1 MDLVFDAS
9 PEDLKVFTQEA
20 EELIQQL
27 DDAVLRLEKE
37 GQNPELIQE
46 IFRAAHTLKGSSGML
61 GHERMAE
68 LTHAMETLFD
78 KLRKDELSVTTG
90 LIDLFL
96 DCLDALKVLKD
107 ECYTLKSSDI
117 DVKTLSRRILAFAD
131 GMTEKAAN
139 AGKSKQTGKKDKSP
153 KAKKGKQADKK
164 AKSVKKDQSLVVL
177 IDEEIEKI
185 SRAEIAGSQA
195 FIVRAAVSSDCPMP
209 AVRIYQIVEE
219 LQAVANII
227 KTHPE
232 MDVIERSECGSEVEI
247 VLVANEDQGSIESV
261 IKSISE
267 LSSFSVEPYRASEES
282 SVNEMTVEITESFSD
297 ERVEDLGPEARG
309 KAKQEINQIRG
320 SAVKT
325 VRVDVERLDH
335 LMNLVGELV
344 IGKTRLLQIGSE
356 LADNYHLGDISG
368 SLNEV
373 TAQVGQITNELQEE
387 VMRARMLPIEQ
398 VFNKF
403 PRLVRDLAR
412 TAGKQINFVV
422 EGKETEIDRSVLE
435 EIGDPLIH
443 ILRNAID
450 HGIEMPE
457 ERKKAGK
464 PAEGNVYLG
473 ARHEENH
480 IVVEITDDG
489 RGIDPNKLKDKAIN
503 KGFITPE
510 AAEKMSDRDAYE
522 LMFLSGFSTAEK
534 VSEISG
540 RGVGM
545 DVVRSNIKKINGS
558 VGIESEMGRGTKF
571 TIKLPLTLVIVD
583 ALIVVLSGKLYAIP
597 LSMVKEVLRLE
608 KGDIKLVDK
617 LETILLRGSVLPL
630 LRLNKLFGHIDSK
643 ERKEGRGLHVVVV
656 GYGDNR
662 VGVVVDRLVRKME
675 IMIKALGDYLGDVDG
690 ISGAT
695 ILGDGKVALVI
706 DPVAL
711 IAKVDTRALSSQI
724 TEFGVGPGQRMTA

>member
-1 MDLVFDAS
+1 MDLLFDAS

-37 GQNPELIQE
+37 GQDAELIQE

-78 KLRKDELSVTTG
+78 KLRKNELTVTTK

-107 ECYTLKSSDI
+107 ECYTLKPSDI
-117 DVKTLSRRILAFAD
+117 DVKTLSQQILAFAD
-131 GMTEKAAN
+131 GRPGKPENPGKLKEPGKNDQAGLKAQVGNKAVGK
-139 AGKSKQTGKKDKSP
+139 AGKKQS
-153 KAKKGKQADKK
+153 
-164 AKSVKKDQSLVVL
+164 SIVL
-177 IDEEIEKI
+177 TEEEISKI
-185 SRAEIAGSQA
+185 NRAEIAGSQA
-195 FIVRAAVSSDCPMP
+195 FIVKAAVASDCPMP
-209 AVRIYQIVEE
+209 SVRIYQIVEE
-219 LQAVANII
+219 LQAVAKII
-227 KTHPE
+227 KTHPGI
-232 MDVIERSECGSEVEI
+232 DIIERSECGSEVEI
-247 VLVANEDQGSIESV
+247 ILVADEDQGSIESV

-267 LSSFSVEPYRASEES
+267 LSGYSIKPYHTSDELSTKGGTKELAKPLA
-282 SVNEMTVEITESFSD
+282 D
-297 ERVEDLGPEARG
+297 ERVDDLGPKARG
-309 KAKQEINQIRG
+309 KTQQEINQIRAA
-320 SAVKT
+320 AVKT

-344 IGKTRLLQIGSE
+344 IGKTRLLQIGTE
-356 LADNYHLGDISG
+356 LANNYHLGDISG
-368 SLNEV
+368 SLNEA
-373 TAQVGQITNELQEE
+373 TAQIGQITNELQEE

-450 HGIEMPE
+450 HGIETPE
-457 ERKKAGK
+457 ERKKAKK
-464 PAEGNVYLG
+464 PVEGNVYLG

-489 RGIDPNKLKDKAIN
+489 RGIDPNKLKDKAIS
-503 KGFITPE
+503 KGFLTPE

-522 LMFLSGFSTAEK
+522 LIFFSGFSTAEK

-545 DVVRSNIKKINGS
+545 DVVRNNIKKINGS
-558 VGIESEMGRGTKF
+558 VGIESEMGKGTKF

-597 LSMVKEVLRLE
+597 LGMVKEVLRLE
-608 KGDIKLVDK
+608 KGDIKLVNK
-617 LETILLRGSVLPL
+617 LETTLLRGSVLPL
-630 LRLNKLFGHIDSK
+630 LRLNELFGHIDSK
-643 ERKEGRGLHVVVV
+643 GHKEKHGLHVVVV
-656 GYGDNR
+656 GYGDSK
-662 VGVVVDRLVRKME
+662 VGLIVDHLVSKME
-675 IMIKALGDYLGDVDG
+675 IMIKALGDYLGDIDG

-711 IAKVDTRALSSQI
+711 VAKVDTQALTSHKLK
-724 TEFGVGPGQRMTA
+724 FGVRSGQKMTA